1 MTRTAEENRL
11 RQTLVGVAILLVIS
25 LSVCGALIGSRYMSG
40 LLGEWLSL
48 MIGIM
53 TTPFFM
59 EASFLI
65 LGLIIVIGLNTW
77 RRRKEGDEL
86 VYLERVDDAAAA
98 GLPDHASWAV
108 YERAPLQGEAPS
120 LLIQAEGALAI
131 GDHALAA
138 ELIGAMSGEE
148 MKNPAVYELRIAMA
162 QATGREDLARQLQTE
177 WAAVSRSG
185 DA

>member
-1 MTRTAEENRL
+1 MTRTAEENRS
-11 RQTLVGVAILLVIS
+11 RQVLVGVAILVVIT
-25 LSVCGALIGSRYMSG
+25 LSVCGALIFSRYMTG

-77 RRRKEGDEL
+77 RRRKEGEEL
-86 VYLERVDDAAAA
+86 VFLERVDDAAAS

-108 YERAPLQGEAPS
+108 YERAPLQGEVPS

-131 GDHALAA
+131 GDHAVAA

-148 MKNPAVYELRIAMA
+148 MKLPAVYELRIALA
-162 QATGREDLARQLQTE
+162 KATGREDLARQLQAE
-177 WAAVSRSG
+177 LAATIDSG
-185 DA
+185 HV

>member
-1 MTRTAEENRL
+1 MTRTAEENRS
-11 RQTLVGVAILLVIS
+11 RQVLVGVVILLVIS

-65 LGLIIVIGLNTW
+65 IGLIIVIGLNTW
-77 RRRKEGDEL
+77 RRRKDGEEL
-86 VYLERVDDAAAA
+86 VYLERVDDAAVS

-108 YERAPLQGEAPS
+108 YERAPLQGEVPS

-148 MKNPAVYELRIAMA
+148 MKYPAVYELRIALA
-162 QATGREDLARQLQTE
+162 KDTGREDLARQLQAE
-177 WAAVSRSG
+177 LAATTDSG
-185 DA
+185 NA

>member
-1 MTRTAEENRL
+1 MTRTAEENRS
-11 RQTLVGVAILLVIS
+11 RQILVGVVILVVIS
-25 LSVCGALIGSRYMSG
+25 LSVSGALIGSRYMTG
-40 LLGEWLSL
+40 LVAEWLSM

-59 EASFLI
+59 EASFAI

-77 RRRKEGDEL
+77 RRSKEGDEL
-86 VYLERVDDAAAA
+86 VFLDRVDDASAS

-108 YERAPLQGEAPS
+108 YEKAPLQGEVPS

-131 GDHALAA
+131 GDHDSAA
-138 ELIGAMSGEE
+138 ELISAMSGEE
-148 MKNPAVYELRIAMA
+148 IKLPAVYELRIALA
-162 QATGREDLARQLQTE
+162 KATGREDLALQLQAE
-177 WAAVSRSG
+177 LAATAQGG